1 MTKEVLASLESRASV
16 ALMDSL
22 VCSAI
27 RAMPDTPELQ
37 ALTVPQVRLEPRE
50 NLAYPDCLDKRVC
63 LVTFPRRET
72 EDIRVFRDPLAPL
85 VPLER
90 LVMMESLG

>member
-1 MTKEVLASLESRASV
+1 M
-16 ALMDSL
+16 ALMDSPAH
-22 VCSAI
+22 SATRVTPAI
-27 RAMPDTPELQ
+27 PELQ
-37 ALTVPQVRLEPRE
+37 ASTVPPERLEPRE
-50 NLAYPDCLDKRVC
+50 SLVYPDCLDKRVC

-72 EDIRVFRDPLAPL
+72 EDTRVFLDPLALL